1 MGSVSGLTVTN
12 TKGFLKKVRK
22 MAKGHLLEVMEIDAR
37 VSDWMVLWTVGLH
50 VNGKKQGIPMLGRWL
65 RGL

>member
-1 MGSVSGLTVTN
+1 VSGLTVTN

-37 VSDWMVLWTVGLH
+37 VSD
-50 VNGKKQGIPMLGRWL
+50 
-65 RGL
+65 

>member
-1 MGSVSGLTVTN
+1 
-12 TKGFLKKVRK
+12 